1 MLVGMSPNE
10 KARLRLANAKD
21 YYYLTRGSCLRCD
34 GIDDK
39 ASFAVVRGAMK
50 VRDRVYL
57 FDLV

>member
-50 VRDRVYL
+50 VRD
-57 FDLV
+57 